1 MKIKIQDLATLPPAN
16 WDEKKGRY
24 ETELLKKEIAR
35 LQNILMAGQEKSLL
49 IILQGMD
56 ASGKD
61 STVKNVLSAMNPL
74 GMRAISFKKP
84 SEEEMS
90 YDFLWRIHRAA
101 PPRGMVHV
109 FNRSHYEDVLIQRV
123 HRWVDEATIQKR
135 LAAINCFEQLLVD
148 NGTVIVKCF
157 MNISFDEQ
165 LKRLDARTKNHEKY
179 WKHNQNDYE
188 ERKHWKAYMTAYEDA
203 FNQCCTIPW
212 HNIPC
217 DNKRYKEFLVAKI
230 VKDALANMNLS
241 FPPLKT

>member
-1 MKIKIQDLATLPPAN
+1 MIKIKEQSTLPPSN
-16 WDEKKGRY
+16 WDSKTGKL
-24 ETELLKKEIAR
+24 ETEKLKKEIADF
-35 LQNILMAGQEKSLL
+35 QNILMAGAEKSLL

-61 STVKNVLSAMNPL
+61 STVKNVLSAMNPM
-74 GMRAISFKKP
+74 GMRAFSFKKP

-90 YDFLWRIHRAA
+90 HDFLWRIHKVT
-101 PPRGMVHV
+101 PPKGMVHI

-123 HRWVDEATIQKR
+123 HRWIDEDTAQKR
-135 LAAINCFEQLLVD
+135 LKAINNFEKLLSD

-188 ERKHWKAYMTAYEDA
+188 ERKHWPAYMEAYEDA
-203 FNQCCTIPW
+203 LNHCCAVPW
-212 HNIPC
+212 NVIPC
-217 DNKRYKEFLVAKI
+217 DDKRYKEYCVAKI
-230 VKDALANMNLS
+230 VRDTLADMKLT
-241 FPPLKT
+241 FPPLRH